1 LKSSPFTLK
10 ERLPDDIA
18 IQIQK
23 TTPGPGRY
31 EPVSISASGKY
42 PSSKYKNARRILMD
56 TNKKDL

>member
-1 LKSSPFTLK
+1 LK